1 MFSFMVTSE
10 GGLTTAGY
18 AIAII
23 AGIVLFLAAIY
34 FAGKN
39 SEKKKLTTRQ
49 LVFCAVAMAL
59 AFVTSYLKIFT
70 LPWGGSVT
78 LCSMLFIVLVAN
90 WYGVGTGIT
99 VGLAYGILQFIQ
111 EPYVLS
117 FFQVCCDYILA
128 FAALGIAGFF
138 AKQNHGLLKG
148 YIAAVVARGFFHA
161 LGGYLY
167 WMSYMPDNFPKSLTA
182 IYPIVYNYSYLLA
195 EGIITVIVI
204 SIPAVSKAL
213 TQVKKAALG
222 TSLKPAS
229 FIWYFPVTRQFT
241 LASVKKNRKG
251 TCQSPCNP
259 WAECKTET
267 LSYVVPLEKFS
278 WCFRSAIF
286 RINNIA
292 VYKNSG
298 LLLCHM
304 EKMSRYFFILL
315 VTMSV
320 ISRHCS
326 DIYSATLLIFCCYF
340 PGLLLF
346 STDLV
351 DLELRSHKPSH
362 LPAPASMT
370 FKQVAV
376 V

>member
-1 MFSFMVTSE
+1 MFNFMVTSD

-34 FAGKN
+34 FAGKH
-39 SEKKKLTTRQ
+39 SEKQKLTTRQ

-128 FAALGIAGFF
+128 FAVLGVAGFF

-148 YIAAVVARGFFHA
+148 YIAAVIARGAFHA

-167 WMSYMPDNFPKSLTA
+167 WMSYMPENFPKSLTA
-182 IYPIVYNYSYLLA
+182 VYPIVYNYSYLVA
-195 EGIITVIVI
+195 EAIITVIVI
-204 SIPAVSKAL
+204 SIPAVAKAL
-213 TQVKKAALG
+213 VQVKKAA
-222 TSLKPAS
+222 
-229 FIWYFPVTRQFT
+229 IQ
-241 LASVKKNRKG
+241 
-251 TCQSPCNP
+251 
-259 WAECKTET
+259 
-267 LSYVVPLEKFS
+267 
-278 WCFRSAIF
+278 
-286 RINNIA
+286 
-292 VYKNSG
+292 
-298 LLLCHM
+298 
-304 EKMSRYFFILL
+304 
-315 VTMSV
+315 
-320 ISRHCS
+320 
-326 DIYSATLLIFCCYF
+326 
-340 PGLLLF
+340 
-346 STDLV
+346 
-351 DLELRSHKPSH
+351 
-362 LPAPASMT
+362 
-370 FKQVAV
+370 
-376 V
+376 

>member
-138 AKQNHGLLKG
+138 AKQSHGLLKG
-148 YIAAVVARGFFHA
+148 YIVAGSARGFLPA
-161 LGGYLY
+161 LGGYQS
-167 WMSYMPDNFPKSLTA
+167 WMSYRPDIFPKSLTA

-222 TSLKPAS
+222 TSL
-229 FIWYFPVTRQFT
+229 
-241 LASVKKNRKG
+241 
-251 TCQSPCNP
+251 
-259 WAECKTET
+259 
-267 LSYVVPLEKFS
+267 
-278 WCFRSAIF
+278 
-286 RINNIA
+286 
-292 VYKNSG
+292 
-298 LLLCHM
+298 
-304 EKMSRYFFILL
+304 
-315 VTMSV
+315 
-320 ISRHCS
+320 
-326 DIYSATLLIFCCYF
+326 
-340 PGLLLF
+340 
-346 STDLV
+346 
-351 DLELRSHKPSH
+351 
-362 LPAPASMT
+362 
-370 FKQVAV
+370 
-376 V
+376 

>member
-1 MFSFMVTSE
+1 MFKFMVTSD

-34 FAGKN
+34 FAGKH
-39 SEKKKLTTRQ
+39 SEKQKLTTRQ

-128 FAALGIAGFF
+128 FAALGVAGFF

-148 YIAAVVARGFFHA
+148 YIAAVIARGAFHA

-167 WMSYMPDNFPKSLTA
+167 WMSYMPENFPKSLTA
-182 IYPIVYNYSYLLA
+182 VYPIVYNYSYLVA
-195 EGIITVIVI
+195 EAIITVIVI
-204 SIPAVSKAL
+204 SIPAVAKAL
-213 TQVKKAALG
+213 VQVKKAA
-222 TSLKPAS
+222 
-229 FIWYFPVTRQFT
+229 IQ
-241 LASVKKNRKG
+241 
-251 TCQSPCNP
+251 
-259 WAECKTET
+259 
-267 LSYVVPLEKFS
+267 
-278 WCFRSAIF
+278 
-286 RINNIA
+286 
-292 VYKNSG
+292 
-298 LLLCHM
+298 
-304 EKMSRYFFILL
+304 
-315 VTMSV
+315 
-320 ISRHCS
+320 
-326 DIYSATLLIFCCYF
+326 
-340 PGLLLF
+340 
-346 STDLV
+346 
-351 DLELRSHKPSH
+351 
-362 LPAPASMT
+362 
-370 FKQVAV
+370 
-376 V
+376 